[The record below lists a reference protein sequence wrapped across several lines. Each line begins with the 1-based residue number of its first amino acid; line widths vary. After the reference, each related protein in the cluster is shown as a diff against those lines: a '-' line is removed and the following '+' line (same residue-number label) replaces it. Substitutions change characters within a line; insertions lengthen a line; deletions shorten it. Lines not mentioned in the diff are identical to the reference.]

1 MNAKQAKAIAYILLS
16 FPVIIINK
24 VIVSVMLFI
33 THMMLHW
40 IIEPLMNSRKRI
52 MMDGIRIMSE
62 AVEGKR
68 KE

>member
-62 AVEGKR
+62 AVESKR

>member
-52 MMDGIRIMSE
+52 MMDGIRIISE
-62 AVEGKR
+62 AVESKR